1 MSNLVSLFSYN
12 DSVVAKIKG
21 TLSYDLLIP
30 MPASDSLSPKQRFDY
45 TILEPETYQVVKVQT
60 GEIRALMRLSF
71 ESIIQIGQKLKLVKQ
86 HLGHGYFRTW
96 LESEFDWSIWTATKF
111 MQVAERFDETS
122 FSGLDIAP
130 SALYELA
137 APSTPEAARDEA
149 LARAASGE
157 SISYT
162 TAKALKQKYIPQAT
176 KTKAEAVAELVPE
189 SKPTVTGL
197 APQSKPIAALP
208 PGSSSKL
215 EIVAIRPAAPTSP
228 PSFETSRLTAPHLP
242 QLPPAPQLTSLIPVD
257 EEPGAL
263 WQLGGRHLLY
273 GGDPNSAQ
281 FLQRVPEKVSLMF
294 GFPPTLD
301 WHSTIRAKTR
311 IITDEYLPQG
321 KDVRLLEDMLETSIL
336 LYSKVGE
343 AVVSCFVPSVEILSI
358 INRQDR
364 RALIAEPDSKRVN
377 AVISDWKLA
386 GLKVERLA

>member
-1 MSNLVSLFSYN
+1 MSNLVSRFSYTGA
-12 DSVVAKIKG
+12 VVAKIKD

-30 MPASDSLSPKQRFDY
+30 MPASNSLSPKQRFDY
-45 TILEPETYQVVKVQT
+45 TILEPEAYQFVKTQT
-60 GEIRALMRLSF
+60 GEIRALMKLSF

-86 HLGHGYFRTW
+86 HLGHGHFRTW
-96 LESEFDWSIWTATKF
+96 LESEFEWGTWTAAKF
-111 MQVAERFDETS
+111 MQVAERFEETN

-137 APSTPEAARDEA
+137 APSTPSAAREEA

-162 TAKALKQKYIPQAT
+162 TAKAIRQKYIPQAT
-176 KTKAEAVAELVPE
+176 KTKAEAV
-189 SKPTVTGL
+189 TGL
-197 APQSKPIAALP
+197 APGLKPTIALP

-215 EIVAIRPAAPTSP
+215 EIVAIRSATPTAPAS
-228 PSFETSRLTAPHLP
+228 SETSLLIAPHLP
-242 QLPPAPQLTSLIPVD
+242 QLPPAPQPTSSIPVAD
-257 EEPGAL
+257 EFAV

-336 LYSKVGE
+336 LYSKIGE
-343 AVVSCFVPSVEILSI
+343 LVVICFVPSVEILSI

-377 AVISDWKLA
+377 AIISDWKLA
-386 GLKVERLA
+386 GLKVERLT

>member
-1 MSNLVSLFSYN
+1 M
-12 DSVVAKIKG
+12 
-21 TLSYDLLIP
+21 
-30 MPASDSLSPKQRFDY
+30 SPKQRFDY
-45 TILEPETYQVVKVQT
+45 TILEPEAYQFVKTQT
-60 GEIRALMRLSF
+60 GEIRALMKLSF

-86 HLGHGYFRTW
+86 HLGHGHFRTW
-96 LESEFDWSIWTATKF
+96 LESEFEWGTWTAAKF
-111 MQVAERFDETS
+111 MQVAERFEETN

-137 APSTPEAARDEA
+137 APSTPSAAREEA

-162 TAKALKQKYIPQAT
+162 TAKAIRQKYIPQAT
-176 KTKAEAVAELVPE
+176 KTKAEAV
-189 SKPTVTGL
+189 TGL
-197 APQSKPIAALP
+197 APGLKPTIALP

-215 EIVAIRPAAPTSP
+215 EIVAIRSATPTAPAS
-228 PSFETSRLTAPHLP
+228 SETSLLIAPHLP
-242 QLPPAPQLTSLIPVD
+242 QLPPAPQPTSSIPVAD
-257 EEPGAL
+257 EFAV

-336 LYSKVGE
+336 LYSKIGE
-343 AVVSCFVPSVEILSI
+343 LVVICFVPSVEILSI

-377 AVISDWKLA
+377 AIISDWKLA
-386 GLKVERLA
+386 GLKVERLT

>member
-1 MSNLVSLFSYN
+1 LYVFTQFMVSNQVSLFSYTGA
-12 DSVVAKIKG
+12 VVAKIKS
-21 TLSYDLLIP
+21 TLSYALVIP
-30 MPASDSLSPKQRFDY
+30 MPASNSLSPKQRFDY
-45 TILEPETYQVVKVQT
+45 TILEPEAYQVVKVQT
-60 GEIRALMRLSF
+60 GEIRALMKLSF
-71 ESIIQIGQKLKLVKQ
+71 ESIVQIGQKLKLVKQ
-86 HLGHGYFRTW
+86 HLGHGHFRTW

-111 MQVAERFDETS
+111 MQVAERFEETN

-162 TAKALKQKYIPQAT
+162 TAKALRQKYIPQAT
-176 KTKAEAVAELVPE
+176 KTKAEAV
-189 SKPTVTGL
+189 TGL
-197 APQSKPIAALP
+197 ALGLKQTVALP
-208 PGSSSKL
+208 PSSGSKL
-215 EIVAIRPAAPTSP
+215 EIVAIRPAAPTVL
-228 PSFETSRLTAPHLP
+228 PSSDTSRLTPPHLP
-242 QLPPAPQLTSLIPVD
+242 QLPPAPQPTSPISVD

-301 WHSTIRAKTR
+301 WYSTIRAKTR

-343 AVVSCFVPSVEILSI
+343 LVVSCFVPSVEILSI

>member
-1 MSNLVSLFSYN
+1 MSNLVSLFSYTGA
-12 DSVVAKIKG
+12 VVAKIKD

-30 MPASDSLSPKQRFDY
+30 MPASNSLSPKQRFDY
-45 TILEPETYQVVKVQT
+45 TILEPEAYQFVKTQT
-60 GEIRALMRLSF
+60 GEIRALMKLSF

-86 HLGHGYFRTW
+86 HLGHGHFRTW
-96 LESEFDWSIWTATKF
+96 LESEFEWGTWTAAKF
-111 MQVAERFDETS
+111 MQVAERFEETN

-162 TAKALKQKYIPQAT
+162 TAKALRQKYIPQAT
-176 KTKAEAVAELVPE
+176 KTKVEAVTGLVSG
-189 SKPTVTGL
+189 SKPT
-197 APQSKPIAALP
+197 AALP
-208 PGSSSKL
+208 PSSGSKL
-215 EIVAIRPAAPTSP
+215 EIVAIRSAAPTAP
-228 PSFETSRLTAPHLP
+228 PSSETSRQTVPHLP
-242 QLPPAPQLTSLIPVD
+242 QLPPAPQSTSLIPVAD
-257 EEPGAL
+257 EFASL

-343 AVVSCFVPSVEILSI
+343 LVVICFMPSVEILSI

-377 AVISDWKLA
+377 AIISDWKLA
-386 GLKVERLA
+386 GLKVERLT

>member
-1 MSNLVSLFSYN
+1 MSNLVSLFSYTGA
-12 DSVVAKIKG
+12 VVAKIKG
-21 TLSYDLLIP
+21 TLSYALIIP
-30 MPASDSLSPKQRFDY
+30 MPASNSLSPKQRFDY
-45 TILEPETYQVVKVQT
+45 TILEPEAYQVVKVQT
-60 GEIRALMRLSF
+60 GEIRALMKLSF

-137 APSTPEAARDEA
+137 APSTPEAAREEA

-157 SISYT
+157 SINYT
-162 TAKALKQKYIPQAT
+162 TAKALRQKHIPQAT
-176 KTKAEAVAELVPE
+176 KTKAEAV
-189 SKPTVTGL
+189 TGL
-197 APQSKPIAALP
+197 LPELKQTVALP
-208 PGSSSKL
+208 PSSGSKI
-215 EIVAIRPAAPTSP
+215 EIVAIRPAAPTVL
-228 PSFETSRLTAPHLP
+228 PSSETSRLTPPHLP
-242 QLPPAPQLTSLIPVD
+242 QLPPAPQPTSPISVD

-301 WHSTIRAKTR
+301 WPSTIRAKTR

-321 KDVRLLEDMLETSIL
+321 KDVRLFEDMLETSIL

-343 AVVSCFVPSVEILSI
+343 LVVICFVPSGEILSI

-386 GLKVERLA
+386 GLKVERLT

>member
-1 MSNLVSLFSYN
+1 MFFTQFMVSNQVSLFSYT

-21 TLSYDLLIP
+21 TLSYALVIP
-30 MPASDSLSPKQRFDY
+30 MPASNSLSPKQRFDY
-45 TILEPETYQVVKVQT
+45 TILEPEAYQVVKVQT
-60 GEIRALMRLSF
+60 GEIRALMKLTF

-86 HLGHGYFRTW
+86 HLGHGHFRTW

-111 MQVAERFDETS
+111 MQVTERFEETN

-162 TAKALKQKYIPQAT
+162 TAKTLRQKYIPQAT
-176 KTKAEAVAELVPE
+176 KTKAEAV
-189 SKPTVTGL
+189 TGL
-197 APQSKPIAALP
+197 APGSKPTITLP

-215 EIVAIRPAAPTSP
+215 EIVSIRSAALTAPAS
-228 PSFETSRLTAPHLP
+228 SETSRLIAPHFP
-242 QLPPAPQLTSLIPVD
+242 QLPPAPQPTSPIPVAD
-257 EEPGAL
+257 EFAV

-281 FLQRVPEKVSLMF
+281 FLQRAPEKVSLMF

-343 AVVSCFVPSVEILSI
+343 LVVICFVPSVEILSI

-386 GLKVERLA
+386 GLKVERLT

>member
-1 MSNLVSLFSYN
+1 MSNLAISFTYIGA
-12 DSVVAKIKG
+12 VVAKIKG
-21 TLSYDLLIP
+21 TLPYALVIP

-45 TILEPETYQVVKVQT
+45 TILEPEAYQVVKVQT
-60 GEIRALMRLSF
+60 GEIRALMKLSF

-86 HLGHGYFRTW
+86 HLGHGHFRTW

-176 KTKAEAVAELVPE
+176 KTKAEAVGGLAPGL
-189 SKPTVTGL
+189 KPTV
-197 APQSKPIAALP
+197 ALP

-215 EIVAIRPAAPTSP
+215 EIVAIRSAVSQAP
-228 PSFETSRLTAPHLP
+228 PSSETSRLTAT
-242 QLPPAPQLTSLIPVD
+242 QLPPAPQPTSPISVD

-273 GGDPNSAQ
+273 GSDPNSAQ
-281 FLQRVPEKVSLMF
+281 FLQRIPEKVSLMF
-294 GFPPTLD
+294 GFPPNLD
-301 WHSTIRAKTR
+301 WYSTIRAKTR

-343 AVVSCFVPSVEILSI
+343 LVVICFLPSVEILSI

-364 RALIAEPDSKRVN
+364 RALIAEPDSKRVS

-386 GLKVERLA
+386 GLKVERLT